1 MFCIGWLRFFSVVD
15 DGNEWVTVLLK
26 GYRLFDICPEF
37 PQLRCHVTLP
47 TKSLPMTRPE
57 SARSSTTRGL
67 SASDRER
74 LALSKKLDQVNRLA
88 ELPECGASE
97 EIFGDEAPEDDTFVF
112 TKITGFNHLQPL
124 LDDLAAYAEPVKIW
138 DYEDWLKRGLCDR
151 KTVIAIQRDDDPAY
165 AGFAIVST
173 ALTTGASDIAS
184 GEASVVILEVDLAA
198 VYVAPKYRKQGF
210 SEALSWA
217 IGRYVDSIIDMVSD
231 LPPEDIGIMAGSD
244 LKVIVKG
251 DAQSPG
257 GARFL
262 FNTVDEIRLN
272 IEMRGAE
279 NGAFR
284 VFLTSAV
291 NLGEFADAVSVEA
304 DTDGHRVTSTAGLRP

>member
-1 MFCIGWLRFFSVVD
+1 MI
-15 DGNEWVTVLLK
+15 
-26 GYRLFDICPEF
+26 
-37 PQLRCHVTLP
+37 
-47 TKSLPMTRPE
+47 RPE
-57 SARSSTTRGL
+57 TARSPTAIGL
-67 SASDRER
+67 SATDRDR
-74 LALSKKLDQVNRLA
+74 LALGKKLDRVNRLA
-88 ELPECGASE
+88 ELPECGTSE

-124 LDDLAAYAEPVKIW
+124 LDDLGAYAEPVKIW

-184 GEASVVILEVDLAA
+184 GEAPAVILETDLAA
-198 VYVAPKYRKQGF
+198 VYVVPKFRKQGF

-217 IGRYVDSIIDMVSD
+217 IGRYVDSIIEMVID
-231 LPPEDIGIMAGSD
+231 LPPEDIGIMAGSG

-272 IEMRGAE
+272 VEMSGSE

-284 VFLTSAV
+284 VDLASAV
-291 NLGEFADAVSVEA
+291 DLGEFADAVSVEA
-304 DTDGHRVTSTAGLRP
+304 DTDGHRASSTSGLRP